1 MSKTLSK
8 KTLKKSWLNWVSFGQ
23 QCYNY
28 EIMQGMGFA
37 SSMVPIIDELYKDD
51 EKAKKDALERHLT
64 YYNTENNWGAAVA
77 GIVASM
83 EEEKANGAD
92 ITDGSINSIKAALSG
107 PLAGIGDTVTQ
118 SLVKTCLLGIC
129 CDMALNGNALGPIL
143 FFVLMSA
150 YCLGLSKYL
159 FDQGY
164 KSGKTSVTKLL
175 AGGKMASVTEAL
187 GALGLMVVG
196 SMIAS
201 NISISTPLVLSLGQ
215 TSVELQSILD
225 AICPKLL
232 SIITVF
238 VVYRM
243 VNKGMKPMK
252 IIGIL
257 FIVGLVGGFLGIL
270 G

>member
-1 MSKTLSK
+1 MAKTLSE
-8 KTLKKSWLNWVSFGQ
+8 KTLRKSWLYWVSFGQ

-28 EIMQGMGFA
+28 EIMQGLGFT
-37 SSMVPIIDELYKDD
+37 SSMIPVINELYPDD
-51 EKAKKDALERHLT
+51 DQAKREALERHLT

-83 EEEKANGAD
+83 EEEKANGAE

-150 YCLGLSKYL
+150 YCLGLSKYV
-159 FDQGY
+159 FNQGY
-164 KSGKTSVTKLL
+164 KSGKSSVTRLL
-175 AGGKMASVTEAL
+175 AGGRMTAVTEAL

-201 NISISTPLVLSLGQ
+201 NVNVVTPLTLNLGQ
-215 TSVELQSILD
+215 TSVSLQGIFD

-232 SIITVF
+232 SLVTVF
-238 VVYRM
+238 LTYRF
-243 VNKGMKPMK
+243 VNKGVKPIK
-252 IIGIL
+252 IIGVM
-257 FIVGLVGGFLGIL
+257 FVVGIVGGLLGIL

>member
-1 MSKTLSK
+1 MQKQEKLLWNVILLTTILKTTRVLLLRASLHLLVIDGVLS
-8 KTLKKSWLNWVSFGQ
+8 
-23 QCYNY
+23 Y
-28 EIMQGMGFA
+28 
-37 SSMVPIIDELYKDD
+37 
-51 EKAKKDALERHLT
+51 
-64 YYNTENNWGAAVA
+64 
-77 GIVASM
+77 
-83 EEEKANGAD
+83 
-92 ITDGSINSIKAALSG
+92 GSINSIKAALSG

-129 CDMALNGNALGPIL
+129 CDMALKGNALGPIL

-150 YCLGLSKYL
+150 YCLGLSKYV

-164 KSGKTSVTKLL
+164 KSGKTSVTRLL
-175 AGGKMASVTEAL
+175 AGGKMTAVTEAL

-201 NISISTPLVLSLGQ
+201 NVNIATPLVLNLGQ
-215 TSVELQSILD
+215 TSVSLQGILD

-232 SIITVF
+232 SLVTVF
-238 VVYRM
+238 AVYRL
-243 VNKGMKPMK
+243 VNKGVKPIK

-257 FIVGLVGGFLGIL
+257 FVVGIIGGLLGIL

>member
-1 MSKTLSK
+1 MAKTLSE
-8 KTLKKSWLNWVSFGQ
+8 KTLRKSWLNWVSFGQ

-28 EIMQGMGFA
+28 EIMQGLGFA
-37 SSMVPIIDELYKDD
+37 SSLIPIINELYPDD
-51 EKAKKDALERHLT
+51 AEARKEALERHLT

-83 EEEKANGAD
+83 EEEKANGAN

-129 CDMALNGNALGPIL
+129 CDMALKGNALGPIL
-143 FFVLMSA
+143 FFVLMSC
-150 YCLGLSKYL
+150 YTLGLSKYV

-164 KSGKTSVTKLL
+164 KQGKT
-175 AGGKMASVTEAL
+175 SVTEAL

-201 NISISTPLVLSLGQ
+201 NVSVVTPLVFNLGQ
-215 TSVELQSILD
+215 TSVNLQAILD
-225 AICPKLL
+225 TICPKLL
-232 SIITVF
+232 SLITVF
-238 VVYRM
+238 ITYRM
-243 VNKGMKPMK
+243 VNKGVKPIRI
-252 IIGIL
+252 IIGMFVIG
-257 FIVGLVGGFLGIL
+257 IIGGLLGII

>member
-1 MSKTLSK
+1 
-8 KTLKKSWLNWVSFGQ
+8 
-23 QCYNY
+23 
-28 EIMQGMGFA
+28 MQGLGFA
-37 SSMVPIIDELYKDD
+37 SSMIPIINELYPDD
-51 EKAKKDALERHLT
+51 AEARKEALERHLT

-83 EEEKANGAD
+83 EEEKANGAN

-129 CDMALNGNALGPIL
+129 CDMALKGNALGPIL
-143 FFVLMSA
+143 FFVLMSC
-150 YCLGLSKYL
+150 YTLGLSKYV

-164 KSGKTSVTKLL
+164 KQGKTSVTKLL
-175 AGGKMASVTEAL
+175 AGGRMTSVTEAL

-201 NISISTPLVLSLGQ
+201 NVSVVTPLVFNLGQ
-215 TSVELQSILD
+215 TSVNLQAILD
-225 AICPKLL
+225 TICPKLL
-232 SIITVF
+232 SLITVF
-238 VVYRM
+238 ITYRM
-243 VNKGMKPMK
+243 VNKGVKPIRI
-252 IIGIL
+252 IIGMFVIG
-257 FIVGLVGGFLGIL
+257 IIGGLLGII

>member
-1 MSKTLSK
+1 MAKTLSE
-8 KTLKKSWLNWVSFGQ
+8 KTLRKSWLNWVSFGQ

-28 EIMQGMGFA
+28 EIMQGLGFA
-37 SSMVPIIDELYKDD
+37 SSMIPIINELYPDD
-51 EKAKKDALERHLT
+51 AEARKEALERHLT

-83 EEEKANGAD
+83 EEEKANGAN

-129 CDMALNGNALGPIL
+129 CDMALKGNALGPIL
-143 FFVLMSA
+143 FFVLMSC
-150 YCLGLSKYL
+150 YTLGLSKYV

-164 KSGKTSVTKLL
+164 KQGKT
-175 AGGKMASVTEAL
+175 SVTEAL

-201 NISISTPLVLSLGQ
+201 NVSVVTPLVFNLGQ
-215 TSVELQSILD
+215 TSVNLQAILD
-225 AICPKLL
+225 TICPKLL
-232 SIITVF
+232 SLITVF
-238 VVYRM
+238 ITYRM
-243 VNKGMKPMK
+243 VNKGVKPIRI
-252 IIGIL
+252 IIGMFVIG
-257 FIVGLVGGFLGIL
+257 IIGGLLGII

>member
-1 MSKTLSK
+1 MAKTLSK
-8 KTLKKSWLNWVSFGQ
+8 KTLQKSWLNWVTFGQ

-28 EIMQGMGFA
+28 EIMQGLGFA
-37 SSMVPIIDELYKDD
+37 SSMIPVIDELYPDD
-51 EKAKKDALERHLT
+51 VEARKEALERHLT
-64 YYNTENNWGAAVA
+64 YYNTENNWGASVA

-83 EEEKANGAD
+83 EEEKANGAN

-118 SLVKTCLLGIC
+118 SIVKTCLLGIC
-129 CDMALNGNALGPIL
+129 CDLALKGNALGPIM

-150 YCLGLSKYL
+150 YTLGFSKYV
-159 FDQGY
+159 FEQGY

-175 AGGKMASVTEAL
+175 AGGKMTAVTEAL

-201 NISISTPLVLSLGQ
+201 NVNVVTPFVFNLGQ
-215 TSVELQSILD
+215 TSVELQGILD
-225 AICPKLL
+225 AIVPKLL
-232 SIITVF
+232 SIVAVF
-238 VVYRM
+238 FTYRA
-243 VNKGMKPMK
+243 VNKGVKPIK
-252 IIGIL
+252 IIGIM
-257 FIVGLVGGFLGIL
+257 FAIGIIGGLLGIL

>member
-1 MSKTLSK
+1 MAKTLSD

-28 EIMQGMGFA
+28 EIMQGLGFT
-37 SSMVPIIDELYKDD
+37 SSMIPVINELYPDD
-51 EKAKKDALERHLT
+51 EEARKAALERHLT
-64 YYNTENNWGAAVA
+64 YYNTENNWGASVA

-83 EEEKANGAD
+83 EEERANGAN

-129 CDMALNGNALGPIL
+129 CDMALKGNALGPIL
-143 FFVLMSA
+143 FFVLMSV
-150 YCLGLSKYL
+150 YTLGLSKYV

-164 KSGKTSVTKLL
+164 KSGKSSVTKLL
-175 AGGKMASVTEAL
+175 AGGKMTAVTEAL

-201 NISISTPLVLSLGQ
+201 NVNVTTPLVLNLGQ
-215 TSVELQSILD
+215 TSVELQGILN

-232 SIITVF
+232 SLITVF

-243 VNKGMKPMK
+243 VNKGVKPIK

-257 FIVGLVGGFLGIL
+257 FVVGIIGGLLGIL